1 MKAVDLRAL
10 VLPSGVRV
18 VVPKLLAALEVADT
32 AQGVNM
38 AAVHAE
44 GFVLGLETPGAFRA
58 ADIEPLYV
66 GFEQAKDNR
75 LQALRDA

>member
-18 VVPKLLAALEVADT
+18 VVLKLLAALEVVDT

-38 AAVHAE
+38 AAAHAE
-44 GFVLGLETPGAFRA
+44 GFVLGLEAAGAFRA
-58 ADIEPLYV
+58 ADIEALYV
-66 GFEQAKDNR
+66 GFDQAKDNR